1 MIDAKLAMP
10 VDLKDAAD
18 ARAKTLGLSLQD
30 YLLFLLFREALN
42 A

>member
-1 MIDAKLAMP
+1 MIEIKLP
-10 VDLKDAAD
+10 AD
-18 ARAKTLGLSLQD
+18 MRDEAEARAKTLGLSLQD